1 MVVVFLS
8 NRIVMGLLKFKDV
21 PNVLKADVKKELENA
36 GLGFLA
42 E

>member
-1 MVVVFLS
+1 MVVVFLA

-36 GLGFLA
+36 GLGFMA